1 MTALVLASLE
11 SSYGSKEAVDL
22 GKGNITIEHVMPRNV
37 TSGKDSQSW
46 REALGSDWQD
56 VHAKHIDTI
65 GNLSL
70 TGYNSELSNSSFE
83 KKKKLLKDGN
93 LLLNR
98 YFEDQG
104 TWDAEAIEI
113 RGQHIAQEAAAI
125 WTRPEGLPYVPTAKV
140 SQEQKRRFTD
150 FWTDFLDLWAEA
162 HPKTKRPRRIGSHY
176 ISFRSS
182 RRRFWYYLELDTD
195 ETLANVGVYCGGKR
209 GSKFMEALWDDI
221 PDGVLEALDERL
233 ESEFDYFSPE
243 DGENGCDE
251 IYIEKQGLSFKRDDW
266 PQVHHWFLRALD
278 DFQKTMEPFVIEVDP
293 MANEGNDDEDE
304 TETDDDAHDDRSLGS
319 RSVQNAE

>member
-1 MTALVLASLE
+1 
-11 SSYGSKEAVDL
+11 
-22 GKGNITIEHVMPRNV
+22 
-37 TSGKDSQSW
+37 
-46 REALGSDWQD
+46 
-56 VHAKHIDTI
+56 
-65 GNLSL
+65 
-70 TGYNSELSNSSFE
+70 
-83 KKKKLLKDGN
+83 
-93 LLLNR
+93 
-98 YFEDQG
+98 
-104 TWDAEAIEI
+104 
-113 RGQHIAQEAAAI
+113 
-125 WTRPEGLPYVPTAKV
+125 
-140 SQEQKRRFTD
+140 
-150 FWTDFLDLWAEA
+150 
-162 HPKTKRPRRIGSHY
+162 
-176 ISFRSS
+176 
-182 RRRFWYYLELDTD
+182 
-195 ETLANVGVYCGGKR
+195 
-209 GSKFMEALWDDI
+209 MEALWDDI